1 MTFLSKGA
9 LALSLSV
16 VASAAI
22 GTSAAG
28 DYTASDS
35 NFNVLSEEEAVE
47 PYDLWDS
54 GPTKTLLVSYESEAG
69 HEAVVTHTKKP
80 GKKMKEQNVVF
91 AKAQKHKA
99 GKSEKADSSEDD
111 GDKKGKGKARKLRW
125 LQEDGAITTGF
136 SILELETDDL
146 EAEIAALSELEG
158 VTAVEKDGIMH
169 IESMEYQQKLR
180 GGGGVADHIRE
191 IQDAIRATAD
201 QFPDD
206 EIEFSPNLE
215 GEEAEAAL
223 HGRRLAEST
232 PYGINL
238 VNASHV
244 WAKTA
249 PAAAEPIK
257 ICVVDTGYDLGH
269 PDLPNDVAHNVSGWH
284 QVNTDGSTP
293 FDLWDVD
300 GHGHGTHCAG
310 TIGAIGNNEIGVT
323 SVNPDPT
330 KFQFFIGKGLSNSG
344 SGSNANVVK
353 AVEACV
359 NAGAKVISM
368 SLGGSGYSSTTDAFY
383 KDQYDKGVL
392 VVAAAGNSGYDSWG
406 YPAGYSAVVS
416 VGSVMSTRSLSY
428 FSTRNDQ
435 VEVAAPGHSVLSTH
449 KNNGY
454 TTMSGTSMACPHV
467 AGVAALLWT
476 HFPQCTNNQIR
487 NAMIQSA
494 REPPSEP
501 RNTAGW
507 DKYYGWGIVNAGDAY
522 ELLKQGCEVAGGAT
536 NPPEGQELHDLAL
549 GGKDQKNVGC
559 TLDEHCEQGNP
570 CLGEFVCNAGTCEQV
585 AGSAPVCDD
594 GIKCTIDTCDPSKP
608 YDVLTDLCVFT
619 PKPCED
625 GNKCNGIRACDEETG
640 NCYEKDPVVDC
651 NDGDFCTTDTCN
663 PSTGVCSNTAVTCN
677 DNNACTLNDT
687 CDPAVGCIFGQPQ
700 ADCCGNAECEADET
714 ETTCPL
720 DCGTSLSTEADW
732 STANR
737 VELGPMFDIAT
748 KAKNLT
754 IAGFDLNCYVPE
766 GIESKVFVYSLPD
779 GMYGDNGRWHTKSL
793 WDKVLETS
801 ISCNG
806 FGTPTFVALA
816 EGVTVPKNSKHSFFI
831 NIWTD
836 SSATGYWFHKSMYPP
851 SGKTA
856 RYSPIK
862 EDSYLQIQTGSGN
875 TCVGGFC
882 AMTSPRMPAITIH
895 YATINDSPTTSPTIS
910 SMPSTPVPTF
920 TPTTKPTPVPTTLA
934 PTPVPTTPP
943 TYAPTSTPTATPS
956 TAPSESLAPTPFE
969 SIKVTIASPP
979 TNGATTVS
987 SYYFDV
993 QGGTVDSILTNMK
1006 VTTYASSQAI
1016 TVFAKRGT
1024 GKQSEGTPCDWEL
1037 VAETA
1042 VESTGYWKDIYP
1054 NWINGFKPVELF
1066 AGETISL
1073 YVTSTGRM
1081 LSVYSG
1087 SGSSSWKYNT
1097 AFMTTPDTHTL
1108 PGTSLFHGSYGK
1120 TGYFQAYPD
1129 YYDARQFMGALD
1141 LETVAPG
1148 STMSPTSAPT
1158 AKFSPN
1164 QVESTGASSLTEATS
1179 QGIQFDI
1186 HASSSAIILRKL
1198 NMLVEAGSHFVEV
1211 WYRNGSYKGSSSGCV
1226 HHNNWCNQWTKAA
1239 GGDITSTG
1247 GLTSSPALSILVSPG
1262 QTMGLTVIFPKAGLA
1277 VGAGVGED
1285 SSDGELTIVAGGAV
1299 LHDYYGNEVNSIH
1312 ALNESESASFKGV
1325 IDYDV
1330 ANSFCAKISAQ
1341 NGVLSG
1347 VDDEPDVTGNDITN
1361 PDGPD
1366 GDGDGAGGPMDGDGP
1381 MDGYGDGFDSL
1392 S

>member
-9 LALSLSV
+9 LALSLCV
-16 VASAAI
+16 AASAAI
-22 GTSAAG
+22 RTASAAG
-28 DYTASDS
+28 DFTASDS
-35 NFNVLSEEEAVE
+35 DFNVLSEEEAVD

-54 GPTKTLLVSYESEAG
+54 GATQTLLVSYATVKG
-69 HEAVVTHTKKP
+69 HEEVVAHSKKP

-158 VTAVEKDGIMH
+158 VTAVEMDTIMH

-191 IQDAIRATAD
+191 IQDSIRATAE

-223 HGRRLAEST
+223 HGRRLAETT

-244 WAKTA
+244 WSKTA

-269 PDLPNDVAHNVSGWH
+269 PDLPSDVAHNVSGWH
-284 QVNTDGSTP
+284 QVNSDGSTP
-293 FDLWDVD
+293 FNLWDVD

-368 SLGGSGYSSTTDAFY
+368 SLGGSGYSSVTDTFY

-392 VVAAAGNSGYDSWG
+392 VIAAAGNSGRDSWG

-416 VGSVMSTRSLSY
+416 VGSVMSSRSLSS
-428 FSTRNDQ
+428 FSTRNEQ
-435 VEVAAPGHSVLSTH
+435 VEITGPGHSVLSTH

-487 NAMIQSA
+487 NAMIQSS

-536 NPPEGQELHDLAL
+536 DPPEGGELHDLAL

-559 TLDEHCEQGNP
+559 TIDAHCEQGNP

-594 GIKCTIDTCDPSKP
+594 GLKCTIDTCDPSKP

-625 GNKCNGIRACDEETG
+625 GNKCNGIRDCDEATG

-651 NDGDFCTTDTCN
+651 NDGNFCTTDTCN

-720 DCGTSLSTEADW
+720 DCGTSLTTSFDT
-732 STANR
+732 SIANR

-766 GIESKVFVYSLPD
+766 GIESKVFVYSLP
-779 GMYGDNGRWHTKSL
+779 GGNYGDNGNWHTKSR

-816 EGVTVPKNSKHSFFI
+816 EGVAVPKNSKHSFFI
-831 NIWTD
+831 NIYTD

-856 RYSPIK
+856 RYSPLD

-875 TCVGGFC
+875 YCISGFC
-882 AMTSPRMPAITIH
+882 AMISPRRPAITIH

-920 TPTTKPTPVPTTLA
+920 TPTTKPTPLPTTLA
-934 PTPVPTTPP
+934 PTPVPTATPTP
-943 TYAPTSTPTATPS
+943 APTSTPTVTPS

-969 SIKVTIASPP
+969 PMQVTIASPP
-979 TNGATTVS
+979 TNGAHIVS

-1006 VTTYASSQAI
+1006 ITTYASSQAI

-1042 VESTGYWKDIYP
+1042 VQSTGYWKTIYP
-1054 NWINGFKPVELF
+1054 NWTNGFKPVELF

-1073 YVTSTGRM
+1073 HVTSTGR
-1081 LSVYSG
+1081 LLGKY
-1087 SGSSSWKYNT
+1087 SGSSSLKYNT
-1097 AFMTTPDTHTL
+1097 AFMTTPSTHTL
-1108 PGTSLFHGSYGK
+1108 PGTKLFHGSYGK
-1120 TGYFQAYPD
+1120 SGMFKNYPS
-1129 YYDARQFMGALD
+1129 YYSARTFMGALD
-1141 LETVAPG
+1141 FETVAPG

-1164 QVESTGASSLTEATS
+1164 QVESTGADTLTEATS

-1186 HASSSAIILRKL
+1186 HADSSAIILRKL

-1211 WYRNGSYKGSSSGCV
+1211 WYRNGSYKGSSSGCA

-1262 QTMGLTVIFPKAGLA
+1262 QTIGLTVVFPKAGLV
-1277 VGAGVGED
+1277 VGGGVGEN
-1285 SSDGELTIVAGGAV
+1285 SSDGVLTIVAGGAAV
-1299 LHDYYGNEVNSIH
+1299 TDYYGNEVNSIH
-1312 ALNESESASFKGV
+1312 VLNEDESISFRGV
-1325 IDYDV
+1325 IDYDL
-1330 ANSFCAKISAQ
+1330 ANSFCASISVQ
-1341 NGVLSG
+1341 NGVMSD
-1347 VDDEPDVTGNDITN
+1347 VDDDEPDVTGDDVTN